1 MRNVRRNIDPMTNE
15 ESKIT
20 AEFDKERRRIFKK
33 SRKCSWASCNEMAI
47 DSHVLQKNGF
57 ISVIAEKGQVYE
69 HEFYPFDEKKF
80 HFKEKGVNQVFTFKG
95 FCSHHDDLIFKEIE
109 KKSID
114 FNDYKSNL
122 LFAYRII
129 SQEIVKKS
137 NVIELYNALINKSN
151 IDFISI
157 QQKIAGERMGINDAL
172 FTQQKILENIE
183 NTNLNEFNIHVRKIK
198 FLGICASGLYTFE
211 TTEEINEMP
220 PEILGLPLTDIFV
233 NILPVGKDTIVS
245 FVYLK
250 SNNLKCNTYISSKW
264 QLPEEKFIKFLSDI
278 LLAQMENWII
288 SPTSYKRLKKDEKI
302 IADITRIA
310 LETDNER
317 FEIDYNIF
325 K

>member
-1 MRNVRRNIDPMTNE
+1 MTNE

-20 AEFDKERRRIFKK
+20 AEFDKERRRIFNK

-80 HFKEKGVNQVFTFKG
+80 RFKKKGVNQVFTFKG
-95 FCSHHDDLIFKEIE
+95 FCSHHDDLLFKEIE

-122 LFAYRII
+122 LFAYRILA
-129 SQEIVKKS
+129 QEIVKKS
-137 NVIELYNALINKSN
+137 NVIELYESLIDKD
-151 IDFISI
+151 IVDFISL
-157 QQKIAGERMGINDAL
+157 QQDIDGQRMGINDAL

-183 NTNLNEFNIHVRKIK
+183 NKDLNEFNFHVRKIR
-198 FLGICASGLYTFE
+198 FLDVCASGVYTFE
-211 TTEEINEMP
+211 TTKEINEMS
-220 PEILGLPLTDIFV
+220 PEISGLPLTDIFV
-233 NILPVGKDTIVS
+233 NILPVGQDTIVS

-250 SNNLKCNTYISSKW
+250 SNNLKCNTYISHKC
-264 QLPEEKFIKFLSDI
+264 QLPEENFTKFLSDI

-288 SPTSYKRLKKDEKI
+288 SPASYERLKKDEKI
-302 IADITRIA
+302 LADITRIA

-317 FEIDYNIF
+317 FDIDYDMF